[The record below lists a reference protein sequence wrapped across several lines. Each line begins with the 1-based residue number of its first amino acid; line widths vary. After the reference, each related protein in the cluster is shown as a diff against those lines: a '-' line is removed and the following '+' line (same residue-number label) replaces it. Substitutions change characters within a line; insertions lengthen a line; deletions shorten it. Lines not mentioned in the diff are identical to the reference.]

1 MIDALTATS
10 QYIARGSES
19 YDTVF
24 SQRYYCLDRAD
35 TIVASVET
43 TAAVQRIVPVF
54 IAPRAS
60 TTHRAIVVTTQLS
73 LATLGFVSNNL

>member
-43 TAAVQRIVPVF
+43 TAVVQRIVPVF
-54 IAPRAS
+54 IAPSAS
-60 TTHRAIVVTTQLS
+60 TTHRAVVVTTQLS
-73 LATLGFVSNNL
+73 LATLEFVSNNL